1 MKTRLTIALLMTAA
15 LLSGCAQQDV
25 TKSVQLLPGDLQW
38 KSSPALHSLQT
49 ATLLGD
55 PAKPAPYVQRI
66 KLPPNHRL
74 EPHSH
79 PNSARIVTVLSG
91 TMYFAYG
98 NAWDESRL
106 RALPPGSFFTEPANM
121 PHFARTGNEEVIL
134 QLSATGPDGT
144 RYISG
149 PLPTGHGR

>member
-1 MKTRLTIALLMTAA
+1 MKSHRLSMFMLFCLVSAG
-15 LLSGCAQQDV
+15 SGCSQPDA
-25 TKSVQLLPGDLQW
+25 TGPIQLVPSDLQW

-49 ATLLGD
+49 ATLMGD

-79 PNSARIVTVLSG
+79 PNSARVVTVLSG
-91 TMYFAYG
+91 TLHFAYG
-98 NAWDESRL
+98 ETFDETKL
-106 RALPPGSFFTEPANM
+106 RPLPPGSFFTEPANM
-121 PHFARTGNEEVIL
+121 PHFARTGNEPVVL

-144 RYISG
+144 RYVESR
-149 PLPTGHGR
+149 H

>member
-1 MKTRLTIALLMTAA
+1 MRSRPAYTLICFLISAA
-15 LLSGCAQQDV
+15 AAMAAGGCTQQEAA
-25 TKSVQLLPGDLQW
+25 KPIQLLPGDLQW
-38 KSSPALHSLQT
+38 RSSAALHSLQT

-74 EPHSH
+74 EPHMH
-79 PNSARIVTVLSG
+79 PNSARVVTVLSG

-98 NAWDESRL
+98 DTFDETKL

-121 PHFARTGNEEVIL
+121 PHFARTGNEEVVL

-144 RYISG
+144 TYISH
-149 PLPTGHGR
+149 TR